1 MNIDID
7 TCSTCGEDVSK
18 YYLNPFCPRC
28 LHPIGPPNVRE
39 VSRDDEKDALEERYE
54 VAFEMSQED
63 GSYSNLMDLDAAM
76 HKTCAVINVDL
87 GFLYAFIT
95 NDKALYSTYT
105 LQVRGN
111 VRIPAE
117 PKDDRHRMGIEGML
131 FGSYGEKIRYAA
143 LSLDGRGVVSYGPYA
158 MQLSDVAIAERAT
171 LLEENSY
178 DFVETYAM
186 RPGDPIPPGYRSTW
200 QDRHKLAVAK
210 LAERVSETTPPDAH
224 PALLLSSEGNYE
236 GDDFI
241 EVHIY
246 GPFNP
251 RAIAAVH
258 GRSRTKNAVEGA
270 QLRVIKDILTRAGKE
285 WMEV

>member
-1 MNIDID
+1 
-7 TCSTCGEDVSK
+7 
-18 YYLNPFCPRC
+18 
-28 LHPIGPPNVRE
+28 VRE
-39 VSRDDEKDALEERYE
+39 VSSDDEKDALEERYE

-210 LAERVSETTPPDAH
+210 IAERIFETTLPDDH

-236 GDDFI
+236 DDDFI

-258 GRSRTKNAVEGA
+258 GHSSTKNAVEGA
-270 QLRVIKDILTRAGKE
+270 KLRAIKDILTRAGKE